1 MPRKYVRKTNRRSRE
16 ERNLSVRAVH
26 RDAPDLDK
34 LTELLIR
41 FTLQDAGEQRAT
53 TSTGAPGYGPC
64 QRPVVE

>member
-41 FTLQDAGEQRAT
+41 FTLQDSGEQRAT
-53 TSTGAPGYGPC
+53 RARERRAMAGVSGSS
-64 QRPVVE
+64 

>member
-41 FTLQDAGEQRAT
+41 FTLQDSGEQRAT
-53 TSTGAPGYGPC
+53 RALEHRAMAGVSDPS
-64 QRPVVE
+64 

>member
-34 LTELLIR
+34 QTELLIR
-41 FTLQDAGEQRAT
+41 FTLQDSGEQRAT
-53 TSTGAPGYGPC
+53 RARERRAMAGVSDSS
-64 QRPVVE
+64 

>member
-26 RDAPDLDK
+26 RETPDLDK

-41 FTLQDAGEQRAT
+41 FALQDSGEQRAT
-53 TSTGAPGYGPC
+53 RAREHRAMAAVSDPS
-64 QRPVVE
+64 

>member
-26 RDAPDLDK
+26 RDKPDLDK

-41 FTLQDAGEQRAT
+41 FTLQDSGEQRAT
-53 TSTGAPGYGPC
+53 RARERGAMARVSDPS
-64 QRPVVE
+64 